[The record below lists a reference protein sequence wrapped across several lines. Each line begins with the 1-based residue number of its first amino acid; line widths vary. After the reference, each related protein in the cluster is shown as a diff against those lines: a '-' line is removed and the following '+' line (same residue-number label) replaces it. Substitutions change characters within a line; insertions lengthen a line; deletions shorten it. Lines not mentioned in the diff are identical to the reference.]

1 MRALIC
7 SLLLVPSLYAQNNRR
22 TSGSPPAGAA
32 AVAQPASPES
42 DALRKLTWRAIG
54 PANNAGRI
62 SVVVGVPGD
71 VTTYY
76 VAGAAGG
83 IAKTTN
89 GGTTFTQ
96 LFDKQPVAS
105 IGAIAIAPSDPNVL
119 YVGTGEG
126 NPRNSASFGDGV
138 YKSIDGGGT
147 WTNVGLGDTEKI
159 PRIVVDPRNAD
170 VAYVCALGHEWG
182 PNEERGLFK
191 TTDGGKTW
199 TKVLYRNNLTGCS
212 DVDID
217 PTNANVVYAGMYT
230 FRRWAWYFE
239 SGGGETALY
248 KSVDGGATW
257 TKLTRGLPKGP
268 MDRIGVSVSRSEPN
282 VVYMITEARNEGS
295 LFRSDDAGESWRVVN
310 KDPNIDF
317 RPFYY
322 SDIRVDP
329 SNSNRIFS
337 LSGGL
342 YLSEDGGRTFKRIA
356 ASVHGDH
363 QAMWI
368 DPLMPKRV
376 IGGSDGGWHVSMDGG
391 RAWEVVNTIPFTQ
404 FYHVAYD
411 MQEPYHVC
419 GGLQDNHHWCGP
431 SNSLSPLGIRKRD
444 WVTFA
449 FGDGFFAVPDL
460 SAPYLV
466 YSASQGGNI
475 VLTDLRTGDE
485 RSIHPYPNRV
495 GSAGDAIENHKY
507 RFNWNSP
514 IVLSPFDPK
523 TVYFGGNVLFRTRNY
538 GQSWDVISPDLSTN
552 DKSKQRSSGGPVVV
566 DNTAAEFHSTILTIA
581 PSPRDSNVIWAGTD
595 DGNVQLTRDGG
606 KTWTNVIRN
615 VPGFAPN
622 AWIATIEA
630 SPSDA
635 ATAYF
640 AASHHQDNDYAPYFF
655 MTTDY
660 GRTWKRITNGL
671 PGKGWAHVIREDPR
685 NRNLLYAGTENGL
698 YASWNRG
705 ERWVSI
711 RNNLAAVP
719 VRDIA
724 IQPRDND
731 VIVATHGR
739 GMYVL
744 DDATALQRLAE
755 ATASDVYLFDVRPA
769 TRWVLAGR
777 DGDLG
782 QKQWSGQN
790 PPNGAIITYYLK
802 SPAQDSVRITIS
814 DASGRVVRTL
824 RSPRSDSTGGVS
836 RAVWDLRLE
845 GPRQPP
851 DTTQRRGGED
861 DRDDDVRSRFAF
873 GGPFALPGEYTV
885 TLRANG
891 KTLSTKMQVRG
902 DPRVSVSLA
911 QLEAQEDEA
920 IALRDLVSRANRMI
934 EETDALGRQLA
945 SIDQTLRPRDDG
957 AAGAGD
963 ENAPAVQQSAP
974 AAALQAVS
982 AARARL
988 KSFRDDKLVRPLPG
1002 LQYRQYPRLRE
1013 ELQSLG
1019 AAVSRPLAGPT
1030 DPQALR
1036 LRELTQETAAL
1047 EAELQAIITNDVGRV
1062 NQLLAGTPHVV
1073 APTPGRPIP

>member
-1 MRALIC
+1 MRALLAA
-7 SLLLVPSLYAQNNRR
+7 SLIVSALPLPLLAQSRQTAKPVDVPPV
-22 TSGSPPAGAA
+22 TSDA
-32 AVAQPASPES
+32 
-42 DALRKLTWRAIG
+42 DALRKLTWRSIG

-89 GGTTFTQ
+89 GGTTFKQ
-96 LFDKQPVAS
+96 IFDKQDVAS
-105 IGAIAIAPSDPNVL
+105 IGAIAIAPSDANVL

-126 NPRNSASFGDGV
+126 NPRNSASFGNGV
-138 YKSIDGGGT
+138 YKSTDGGNS
-147 WTNVGLGDTEKI
+147 WTHLGLTDTDKI
-159 PRIVVDPRNAD
+159 PRIVIDPRNPD
-170 VAYVCALGHEWG
+170 IVYVCALGHEWG

-199 TKVLYRNNLTGCS
+199 SKILYRNTLTGCS

-217 PTNANVVYAGMYT
+217 PTNANVVYAGMYS

-239 SGGGETALY
+239 SGGNETALY
-248 KSVDGGATW
+248 KSIDGGATW
-257 TKLTRGLPKGP
+257 NKLSKGLPTGP

-282 VVYMITEARNEGS
+282 VVYMVTEAKDEGE
-295 LFRSDDAGESWRVVN
+295 LYRSDDAGDSWRVVN

-337 LSGGL
+337 LSGAL
-342 YLSEDGGRTFKRIA
+342 YLSEDGGRTFNRIA
-356 ASVHGDH
+356 NSVHGDH

-368 DPLMPKRV
+368 DPQMPKRV
-376 IGGSDGGWHVSMDGG
+376 IGGSDGGWHTSFDGG
-391 RAWEVVNTIPFTQ
+391 KTWEVVNTIAFTQ

-419 GGLQDNHHWCGP
+419 GGLQDNMHWCGP
-431 SNSLSPLGIRKRD
+431 SNSLSPQGIRKVD
-444 WVTFA
+444 WVTFN

-460 SAPYLV
+460 ASPWLV
-466 YSASQGGNI
+466 YSATQGGNI

-485 RSIHPYPNRV
+485 RSIHPYPNRI
-495 GSAGDAIENHKY
+495 GSAGDAMENHKY

-514 IVLSPFDPK
+514 IALSPFDPK

-552 DKSKQRSSGGPVVV
+552 DKAKQKSSGGPVVV
-566 DNTAAEFHSTILTIA
+566 DNTAAEFHSTILSIA
-581 PSPRDSNVIWAGTD
+581 PSPKDSNLIWIGTD
-595 DGNVQLTRDGG
+595 DGNVQLTRDAG

-615 VPGFAPN
+615 VQGLAPN
-622 AWIATIEA
+622 AWIATVEA

-635 ATAYF
+635 GTAYF

-660 GRTWKRITNGL
+660 GKTWKKLTNGL
-671 PGKGWAHVIREDPR
+671 PAKGWAHVIREDPR

-711 RNNLAAVP
+711 RNNIAAVP
-719 VRDIA
+719 VRDLTIH
-724 IQPRDND
+724 PRDND

-739 GMYVL
+739 GMYIL
-744 DDATALQRLAE
+744 DDATPLQRLAD
-755 ATASDVYLFDVRPA
+755 ATAADVYLFDVRPA

-777 DGDLG
+777 DGDQG
-782 QKQWSGQN
+782 QKQWTGQN
-790 PPNGAIITYYLK
+790 PPQGAIISYYLK
-802 SPAQDSVRITIS
+802 SPAKDSVSITIA
-814 DASGRVVRTL
+814 DAGGRVLRTL
-824 RSPRSDSTGGVS
+824 RSPARDSGVN

-845 GPRQPP
+845 PPKQLP
-851 DTTQRRGGED
+851 DTTQRRRPPGA
-861 DRDDDVRSRFAF
+861 DDDEDESSRFNF
-873 GGPFALPGEYTV
+873 GGPFVLPGVYV
-885 TLRANG
+885 ATLTANG
-891 KTLSTKMQVRG
+891 RTLSTKVSVRA
-902 DPRVSVSLA
+902 DPRTTVTVA
-911 QLEAQEDEA
+911 QLKSQQDAALA
-920 IALRDLVSRANRMI
+920 IRELMSRATSML
-934 EETDALGRQLA
+934 EQTDGMSRQLA
-945 SIDQTLRPRDDG
+945 SIDQTLRPGRG
-957 AAGAGD
+957 SGD
-963 ENAPAVQQSAP
+963 SVFAVQQGASS
-974 AAALQAVS
+974 AALEAIN
-982 AARARL
+982 AARTKL
-988 KSFRDDKLVRPLPG
+988 KSFRDDKLARPIAG
-1002 LQYRQYPRLRE
+1002 LGYRQYPRLRD
-1013 ELQSLG
+1013 ELNTLG
-1019 AAVSRPLAGPT
+1019 SAISRPESEPT
-1030 DPQALR
+1030 DPQMLR
-1036 LRELTQETAAL
+1036 LRELTDETAAL
-1047 EAELQAIITNDVGRV
+1047 ETELQAIVLNEVAKV

-1073 APTPGRPIP
+1073 TAGPRKPIP

>member
-7 SLLLVPSLYAQNNRR
+7 SLILAPSLYAQSVRQ
-22 TSGSPPAGAA
+22 TGVSPSASLAGSA
-32 AVAQPASPES
+32 PASPEAE
-42 DALRKLTWRAIG
+42 ALRKLTWRSIG

-96 LFDKQPVAS
+96 IFDKQPVAS

-126 NPRNSASFGDGV
+126 NPRNSASFGNGV
-138 YKSIDGGGT
+138 YKSIDGGAT
-147 WTNVGLGDTEKI
+147 WTHMGLGDTEKI

-191 TTDGGKTW
+191 TVDGGKTW
-199 TKVLYRNNLTGCS
+199 TRVLYRNTLTGCS

-257 TKLTRGLPKGP
+257 SKLSRGLPRGP
-268 MDRIGVSVSRSEPN
+268 MDRIGISVSRSEPN
-282 VVYMITEARNEGS
+282 VVYMITEAKGEGE
-295 LFRSDDAGESWRVVN
+295 LYRSNDAGQTWRVVN

-342 YLSEDGGRTFKRIA
+342 YLSEDGGRTFNRIA
-356 ASVHGDH
+356 ARVHGDH

-391 RAWEVVNTIPFTQ
+391 RTWEVVNTIPFTQ

-431 SNSLSPLGIRKRD
+431 SNSLSTLGIRKPD
-444 WVTFA
+444 WVTFS

-495 GSAGDAIENHKY
+495 GSAGDAIANHKY

-581 PSPRDSNVIWAGTD
+581 PSPKDSNVIWAGTD
-595 DGNVQLTRDGG
+595 DGNIQLTRDGG
-606 KTWTNVIRN
+606 KTWTNLVRN
-615 VPGFAPN
+615 VAGLAPN

-630 SPSDA
+630 SPSDP
-635 ATAYF
+635 ATAYV

-671 PGKGWAHVIREDPR
+671 PAKGWAHVIREDPR

-724 IQPRDND
+724 IHPRDND

-739 GMYVL
+739 GMYIL

-782 QKQWSGQN
+782 QKQWIGQN
-790 PPNGAIITYYLK
+790 PPNGAIVTYYLK
-802 SPAQDSVRITIS
+802 SPPRDSVRITIS
-814 DASGRVVRTL
+814 DASGRVIRTL
-824 RSPRSDSTGGVS
+824 RSPARDSTGGVK
-836 RAVWDLRLE
+836 RAVWDLRLD

-851 DTTQRRGGED
+851 DTTRRSGDDIDED
-861 DRDDDVRSRFAF
+861 DRRGRFGFA
-873 GGPFALPGEYTV
+873 GPFALPGEYTV
-885 TLRANG
+885 TLNANG
-891 KTLSTKMQVRG
+891 RTLSTKVQVRS
-902 DPRVSVSLA
+902 DPRVGVSLA
-911 QLEAQEDEA
+911 QLEAQQEEA
-920 IALRDLVSRANRMI
+920 LALRELTSRATQMI
-934 EETDALGRQLA
+934 EQTDALARQLA
-945 SIDQTLRPRDDG
+945 SIDQTLRPPG
-957 AAGAGD
+957 MPAAGGD
-963 ENAPAVQQSAP
+963 SAVAVQQGSATT
-974 AAALQAVS
+974 ALQAVS

-988 KSFRDDKLVRPLPG
+988 KAFRDDKLVRPIPG

-1019 AAVSRPLAGPT
+1019 AAVSRPQNGPT
-1030 DPQALR
+1030 DPQTLR
-1036 LRELTQETAAL
+1036 LRELTAETAAL
-1047 EAELQAIITNDVGRV
+1047 EAELQGIITNDIGLV
-1062 NQLLAGTPHVV
+1062 NQLLQGTPHVV
-1073 APTPGRPIP
+1073 APAPGKPIP